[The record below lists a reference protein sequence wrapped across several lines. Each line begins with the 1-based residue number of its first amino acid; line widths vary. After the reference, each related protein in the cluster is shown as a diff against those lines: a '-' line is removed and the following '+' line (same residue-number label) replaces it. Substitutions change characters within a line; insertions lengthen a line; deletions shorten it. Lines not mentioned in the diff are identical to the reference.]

1 MSYINKALKDFV
13 NLLKNDY
20 QMKVR
25 EVRADAT
32 GGKKDYYLTVDLSE
46 DWSRVL
52 YISINHC
59 TRTRLHTPFLING
72 KYEYTLWSSFGSKGR
87 DTIRCAKRRNIPAI
101 AVRIEICDLSERD
114 WTIGSHNFLA
124 FGYKFFKRDDKYKE
138 VKELIEDL
146 KNKYC

>member
-13 NLLKNDY
+13 TLLKNDY
-20 QMKVR
+20 QMEVR

-32 GGKKDYYLTVDLSE
+32 DGKKDYYLTVDLVE
-46 DWSRVL
+46 DKSRVL
-52 YISINHC
+52 FISINHC
-59 TRTRLHTPFLING
+59 TETYLHTPFLING
-72 KYEYTLWSSFGSKGR
+72 KYESTPWYLIGRKGK
-87 DTIRCAKRRNIPAI
+87 DTIRYAKKCNVPPIS
-101 AVRIEICDLSERD
+101 VRIEICDLSEWD
-114 WTIGSHNFLA
+114 WTIGSENFLA